1 MMLGITINLLTW
13 ALLVASVSLAWIQLN
28 KIHDKKENS
37 ETNTSYNTMLTASVL
52 GTVATAAVTLSVIF
66 YTLRFKKMDRT
77 ALLLFF
83 LEWGLITASTVSYWL
98 VSTPVEIG
106 SKKYLNG
113 VAITSTIALA
123 LFSIYFWMES
133 REYVSVESK
142 KEVKIRKL
150 KKEIIKAKI

>member
-1 MMLGITINLLTW
+1 MLGITINLLTW

-83 LEWGLITASTVSYWL
+83 LEWGLIAASTVSYWL

-113 VAITSTIALA
+113 AAITSTIALA